1 MGTHIPNSWTGGH
14 SSHSR
19 GGRMLT
25 IVRGAGL
32 RGIKLQ
38 NRWLSTSHSA
48 YSKIMYTDCDEAP
61 LLATFALLPIIQRFA
76 KPMGIEVE
84 KTDISVA
91 GRLLAHFPERLSPEQ
106 RVPDNLA
113 MLGELAKTPEGNII
127 KTPNISASIPQLLE
141 CIAELQA
148 KGYNVPDYPAD
159 PKTPEEEAIKATYS
173 KVLGSAVNPVL
184 REGNS
189 DRRCAPPVKENAKR
203 VAKRSPAM
211 RPWKENGQRACVATM
226 SGGDF
231 FENEQSHIMPEAGS
245 VTITLHQADGTT
257 KVLKEGLKLLA
268 GEVIDATKLDTAALC
283 EFFEAEIQDCKDKNL
298 MMSLH
303 MKATM
308 MKVSDPIIFG
318 HCVKVY
324 FKDVFAK
331 HGALLAELKV
341 NVNNGLGDLYEKIKG
356 HAKEAEI
363 IADIDAAYATRP
375 GLAMV
380 DSDKGITNLHV
391 PSDVIIDASMPNVVR
406 DGGQMWNKA
415 DKLEEVKC
423 VIPDRSYSTM
433 YDSIIKDCQ
442 EHGQFD
448 WTTTGHVSNVGL
460 MAQKAEEYGSHDKT
474 FEIQAK
480 GTVVVTDA
488 ATDDVIFKHSAEVGD
503 IWRMCQTKD
512 LPIKDWVK
520 LAVSRARATGAKAIF
535 WLNPAR
541 AHDANVIALA
551 HKYLVD
557 HDVTGLDIEFM
568 TPADAMKVSR
578 TRARAG
584 LDTIS
589 CTGNVLRDYLTD
601 LFPILELGTSAKM
614 LSIVPLL
621 AGGVLLETGAGGSAP
636 KHVEQLLKENHL
648 RWDSLGEYL
657 ATAIGFQELGDRTNS
672 DNAKLLGE
680 TMMNAV
686 GKWLENNKTPG
697 RKVNQ
702 IDNRGS
708 NFYVALYWAEEMAA
722 KDQAWA
728 PLAQALKD
736 NEEQILKDLID
747 CQGVPADVGGYY
759 KVDPVKADAVMR
771 PSKIFNDLMDKY

>member
-1 MGTHIPNSWTGGH
+1 
-14 SSHSR
+14 
-19 GGRMLT
+19 
-25 IVRGAGL
+25 
-32 RGIKLQ
+32 
-38 NRWLSTSHSA
+38 
-48 YSKIMYTDCDEAP
+48 
-61 LLATFALLPIIQRFA
+61 
-76 KPMGIEVE
+76 
-84 KTDISVA
+84 
-91 GRLLAHFPERLSPEQ
+91 
-106 RVPDNLA
+106 
-113 MLGELAKTPEGNII
+113 
-127 KTPNISASIPQLLE
+127 
-141 CIAELQA
+141 
-148 KGYNVPDYPAD
+148 
-159 PKTPEEEAIKATYS
+159 
-173 KVLGSAVNPVL
+173 
-184 REGNS
+184 
-189 DRRCAPPVKENAKR
+189 
-203 VAKRSPAM
+203 
-211 RPWKENGQRACVATM
+211 
-226 SGGDF
+226 
-231 FENEQSHIMPEAGS
+231 
-245 VTITLHQADGTT
+245 
-257 KVLKEGLKLLA
+257 
-268 GEVIDATKLDTAALC
+268 
-283 EFFEAEIQDCKDKNL
+283 
-298 MMSLH
+298 
-303 MKATM
+303 M

-363 IADIDAAYATRP
+363 IT
-375 GLAMV
+375 
-380 DSDKGITNLHV
+380 
-391 PSDVIIDASMPNVVR
+391 DASMPNVVR

-423 VIPDRSYSTM
+423 VIPDRSYATA
-433 YDSIIKDCQ
+433 YKTIIEDCQ
-442 EHGQFD
+442 ENGQFD

-488 ATDDVIFKHSAEVGD
+488 ATDDVIFKHSVEVGD

-541 AHDANVIALA
+541 AHDANVIQLVNTYLA
-551 HKYLVD
+551 N
-557 HDVTGLDIEFM
+557 HDTEGLDIEFM
-568 TPADAMKVSR
+568 TPAEAMKVSC

-636 KHVEQLLKENHL
+636 KHVEQFLKEGHL

-657 ATAIGFQELGDRTNS
+657 ATAIGFTELGDRTN
-672 DNAKLLGE
+672 NAKSQLLGE
-680 TMMNAV
+680 TLMSAI
-686 GKWLENNKTPG
+686 GTWLDNNRSPG
-697 RKVNQ
+697 RKVKQ
-702 IDNRGS
+702 LDNRGS
-708 NFYVALYWAEEMAA
+708 NFYVALYWAQELAA
-722 KDQAWA
+722 KDAEWA
-728 PLAQALKD
+728 PLAKAL
-736 NEEQILKDLID
+736 EENAETILNDLIE
-747 CQGVPADVGGYY
+747 CQGPSCDVGGYY
-759 KVDPVKADAVMR
+759 KVDPVKADIAMR